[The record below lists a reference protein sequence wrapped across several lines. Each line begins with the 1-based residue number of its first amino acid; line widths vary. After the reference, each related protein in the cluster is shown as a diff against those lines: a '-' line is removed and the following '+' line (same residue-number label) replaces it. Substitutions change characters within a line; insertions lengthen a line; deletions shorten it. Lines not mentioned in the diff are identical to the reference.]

1 MIDMENESKQ
11 LQVVDTEYRLI
22 QDLIQPVT
30 PSENLISKCIMKLK
44 GELVEAKIFKITE
57 IPNSVVRLNS
67 IVDIDTPFGELKM
80 QLVLPNNSNSIQKR
94 ISILTPMGS
103 ALYGYSIGD
112 KVTWYFPNG
121 EKQIKII
128 NVNHSEYE

>member
-1 MIDMENESKQ
+1 MKNESKH
-11 LQVVDTEYRLI
+11 LKVVDTEYQLI
-22 QDLIQPVT
+22 RDLIAPIA

-44 GELVEAKIFKITE
+44 NELVEAKIFKITE
-57 IPNSVVRLNS
+57 IPDSVIRLNS
-67 IVDIDTPFGELKM
+67 IVDIETPFGELKM
-80 QLVLPNNSNSIQKR
+80 QLVLPNNSNSVQKR

-128 NVNHSEYE
+128 NVNHSEYD

>member
-1 MIDMENESKQ
+1 MENKNKQ
-11 LQVVDTEYRLI
+11 LQVVDTEFRLI
-22 QDLIQPVT
+22 QELLQPVQ
-30 PSENLISKCIMKLK
+30 PSDILISICIQKLK
-44 GELVEAKIFKITE
+44 SELVNAKIFNISE
-57 IPNSVVRLNS
+57 ISNTVVRLNS

-112 KVTWYFPNG
+112 KVTWNFPNG
-121 EKQIKII
+121 EKQIEII
-128 NVNHSEYE
+128 NVKQSEFA

>member
-1 MIDMENESKQ
+1 MENVSKQ

-44 GELVEAKIFKITE
+44 SELVEAKIFKITE

-80 QLVLPNNSNSIQKR
+80 QLVLPSNSNSVQKR

>member
-1 MIDMENESKQ
+1 MKNEPKH
-11 LQVVDTEYRLI
+11 LQVVDTEYQLI
-22 QDLIQPVT
+22 QDLIAPIA

-44 GELVEAKIFKITE
+44 NELVEAKIFKITE
-57 IPNSVVRLNS
+57 IPDSVIRLNS
-67 IVDIDTPFGELKM
+67 IVDIETPFGELKM
-80 QLVLPNNSNSIQKR
+80 QLVLPSNSNSVQKR

-128 NVNHSEYE
+128 NVNHSEYD

>member
-1 MIDMENESKQ
+1 MENKNKQ
-11 LQVVDTEYRLI
+11 LQVVDTEFRLI
-22 QDLIQPVT
+22 QELLQPVQ
-30 PSENLISKCIMKLK
+30 PSDNLISICIQKLK
-44 GELVEAKIFKITE
+44 SELVNAKIFNISE
-57 IPNSVVRLNS
+57 ISNTVVRLNS

-112 KVTWYFPNG
+112 KVTWNFPNG
-121 EKQIKII
+121 EKQIEII
-128 NVNHSEYE
+128 NVKQSEFA

>member
-1 MIDMENESKQ
+1 MKSKNKQ
-11 LQVVDTEYRLI
+11 LQVVDVEYQLI
-22 QDLIQPVT
+22 KELIQPVK

-44 GELVEAKIFKITE
+44 NELTQAEIFTRSE

-67 IVDIDTPFGELKM
+67 IVDIETPFGELKM
-80 QLVLPNNSNSIQKR
+80 QLVLPTNSNSKQKR

-103 ALYGYSIGD
+103 ALFGYSTGD
-112 KVTWYFPNG
+112 KVIWYFPNG
-121 EKQIKII
+121 EQQIKII

>member
-1 MIDMENESKQ
+1 
-11 LQVVDTEYRLI
+11 
-22 QDLIQPVT
+22 
-30 PSENLISKCIMKLK
+30 MKLK
-44 GELVEAKIFKITE
+44 SELVDAEIFSISE

-80 QLVLPNNSNSIQKR
+80 QLVLPDNSNSVQKR

-103 ALYGYSIGD
+103 ALYGYSVGD

-128 NVNHSEYE
+128 SVKHSEY